1 MTSADRA
8 GILLA
13 VLVAALAVP
22 VAAQRP
28 MRSGLWAE
36 FGRGGGNV
44 HLGCAT
50 CAEPTVTYGRS
61 GYLRVGGSLTPR
73 ILWGGELFTLFDR
86 EFGSAEDGT
95 ALTLD
100 ISALSSVV
108 LWYPWRGGLF
118 FKGGLGLAHT
128 ELVAPVSEGTPEQI
142 ITTGTGSNLSFG
154 IGLDVP
160 LSRRFSVTANFG
172 MFYSAIGDVALLE
185 SVVDDIITTVYQANF
200 AITIR

>member
-1 MTSADRA
+1 VTGATRL
-8 GILLA
+8 GIVL
-13 VLVAALAVP
+13 LVAAVALATP
-22 VAAQRP
+22 AAAQEP

-44 HLGCAT
+44 HLGCST
-50 CAEPTVTYGRS
+50 CLEPTVRYGRS
-61 GYLRVGGSLTPR
+61 GYVRVGGSLTPR
-73 ILWGGELFTLFDR
+73 LLWGVEFFGLFDR
-86 EFGSAEDGT
+86 EFGSTEDGT
-95 ALTLD
+95 TLTLD
-100 ISALSSVV
+100 NAIASTVV
-108 LWYPWRGGLF
+108 LWYPWRGGIY

-128 ELVAPVSEGTPEQI
+128 ELVAPVSEGTPEI
-142 ITTGTGSNLSFG
+142 ITSGTGSGLTFG

-185 SVVDDIITTVYQANF
+185 SVVDDVITTVYQANF

>member
-1 MTSADRA
+1 MT
-8 GILLA
+8 GIARVTFLGALW
-13 VLVAALAVP
+13 VGALAAP
-22 VAAQRP
+22 ASAQRP

-44 HLGCAT
+44 HLGCAS

-61 GYLRVGGSLTPR
+61 GYLRVGGTLTPR

-100 ISALSSVV
+100 NSAISTIV
-108 LWYPWRGGLF
+108 LWFPWRGGIF

-128 ELVAPVSEGTPEQI
+128 ELIAPLSDESPEQI
-142 ITTGTGSNLSFG
+142 LTTGTGSSLTFG

-172 MFYSAIGDVALLE
+172 MFYSAIGDAALLE
-185 SVVDDIITTVYQANF
+185 SVVDDVITTVYQANF